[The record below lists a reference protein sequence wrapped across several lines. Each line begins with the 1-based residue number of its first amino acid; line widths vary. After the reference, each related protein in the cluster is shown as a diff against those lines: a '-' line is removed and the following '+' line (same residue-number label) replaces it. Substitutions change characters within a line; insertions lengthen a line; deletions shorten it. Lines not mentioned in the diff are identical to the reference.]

1 MVPGESAGE
10 ADVAD
15 STTGARRSGGVSIAR
30 AASIIMAGNILSRLL
45 GFGRDSVQAWLF
57 GGGTGYS
64 GYVTALTVQTSIYDL
79 LISGVISAAFIPVF
93 SRLRDDEETF
103 ATVAGTVLT
112 VTALV
117 MGLAV
122 LFVELF
128 PRQVLSLF
136 GLYGAHSEGLRVAA
150 AALPLMAPAI
160 LGLGLSGVLTA
171 LLYAKQRFVFPAV
184 TPVVF
189 NAAVMLSAIA
199 LHRWIGIN
207 SLAVG
212 VLLGAIGQVALQ
224 AYGLRHVRLRW
235 CLRLRHPEV
244 RRIGALYWPVA
255 LGLVLTQGQV
265 ALDSN
270 LQWQSGETSRAALAY
285 ATRLVQLPL
294 GIVGTAMSLGSLP
307 TLSTQRGAEFRR
319 TLTRGLAIIGLL
331 IAPAVVGFYFLGG
344 AFITLA
350 FQHGRFDHAATVRTT
365 TALHGYLPGLAAAA
379 LDQLLIF
386 AFYAR
391 NDTKTPVVVGVISI
405 VVYAVVALTAIDLLH
420 LRGLPGMQ
428 SLALADSA
436 KQIAHVTLLFAL
448 VWLWQG
454 SLRGT
459 GLLPTA
465 ARVLAAGAAMAL
477 VCWIGGYL
485 GQSWSAGGAVHLAAF
500 LVLVGGAGLFAYVA
514 TLRLLHVE
522 ELAMLTQGIAGRLRR
537 R

>member
-1 MVPGESAGE
+1 MVPGESAAG

-30 AASIIMAGNILSRLL
+30 AATIIMAGNILSRLL

-57 GGGTGYS
+57 GSGVSYS

-79 LISGVISAAFIPVF
+79 LVSGVISAAFIPVF

-122 LFVELF
+122 LLVELF
-128 PRQVLSLF
+128 PAQVLSR
-136 GLYGAHSEGLRVAA
+136 YGAHSEGLRIAT

-160 LGLGLSGVLTA
+160 LCLGLSGVLTA

-184 TPVVF
+184 APVVF
-189 NAAVMLSAIA
+189 NAAVLLSAIA
-199 LHRWIGIN
+199 LHRWIGLN

-235 CLRLRHPEV
+235 GLRLRHPEV
-244 RRIGALYWPVA
+244 RRIGVLYWPVA

-285 ATRLVQLPL
+285 ATRLIQLPL
-294 GIVGTAMSLGSLP
+294 GIVATAMSLGSLP
-307 TLSTQRGAEFRR
+307 TLSTQQGAEFRR

-331 IAPAVVGFYFLGG
+331 IVPAVVSFYFLGG

-477 VCWIGGYL
+477 VCLIGGYL

-500 LVLVGGAGLFAYVA
+500 LVLVGGAGLVAYVA